1 MFIKWMFLYSYM
13 VIRCEIYNIFY
24 LKKKNLFIELI
35 TNGNYFFLK
44 NKWKILIIV
53 LVINQNKTNII
64 LGTYYSVTI
73 YF

>member
-1 MFIKWMFLYSYM
+1 MNVLILLYGYQMWDIQYFL
-13 VIRCEIYNIFY
+13 
-24 LKKKNLFIELI
+24 LKKKKNLFIELI

>member
-1 MFIKWMFLYSYM
+1 M

-24 LKKKNLFIELI
+24 LKKKLFIELI
-35 TNGNYFFLK
+35 ANGNYFFLK

>member
-1 MFIKWMFLYSYM
+1 MNVLILLYGYQMWDIQYFL
-13 VIRCEIYNIFY
+13 

>member
-24 LKKKNLFIELI
+24 LKKKLFIELI
-35 TNGNYFFLK
+35 ANGNYFFLK

>member
-1 MFIKWMFLYSYM
+1 MNVLILLYGYQMWDIQYFL
-13 VIRCEIYNIFY
+13 
-24 LKKKNLFIELI
+24 LKKKKLFIELI